1 MVCGRFLL
9 EEPKTRIEA
18 SFFSEKNSREAESS
32 KGWTAFFFVN
42 FLASGM
48 RSWYRSV
55 RASWTIWEQ
64 VVPRRKRAVLGFSV
78 GFGAF
83 LSRARLL
90 RALRGLLERLASSI
104 NYMTEDIAYICRN
117 ILTLWCGIEKW
128 Y

>member
-1 MVCGRFLL
+1 
-9 EEPKTRIEA
+9 
-18 SFFSEKNSREAESS
+18 
-32 KGWTAFFFVN
+32 
-42 FLASGM
+42 
-48 RSWYRSV
+48 
-55 RASWTIWEQ
+55 
-64 VVPRRKRAVLGFSV
+64 V

-90 RALRGLLERLASSI
+90 RALRGLLRRLASSI